1 MPSYDVMPNMELY
14 QPLQVED
21 ALDIAARYGARGW
34 LVGGGQ
40 DTYGWLKDR
49 AKRADA
55 LIDLSG
61 IESLRGIR
69 ELGDGGVEIG
79 ALTTLTE
86 VASSPLLQARFS
98 LLSDA
103 AAVVASPQIRN
114 IGTLGGNISQDVR
127 CWYYRRGLS
136 CYRAGGNLCYAD
148 TPQSMN
154 REHALFEGSRCVAA
168 GASDTAPALV
178 ALDAQMHIRNA
189 GGTRTVAAAD
199 YFVGPARDILHTTVL
214 RPGDIL
220 TGVRLP
226 SFWAGADFY
235 WEKVADRNVW
245 DFPLVNIAAA
255 FRMSRGA
262 DGGAKDGTVQDSR
275 LVAGAVQT
283 TPRRLSQV
291 EDALQGRPRDAATAA
306 AVAPLAVHGA
316 RPLAHNA
323 YKIPLLQNLVHR
335 AVLS

>member
-1 MPSYDVMPNMELY
+1 MPSHDVMPNMELY
-14 QPLQVED
+14 QPVQVED
-21 ALDIAARYGARGW
+21 ALAIADRLAERGW

-61 IESLRGIR
+61 IEALRGIR
-69 ELGDGGVEIG
+69 ETGDGIEIG

-86 VASSPLLQARFS
+86 VENNPIVRERYS
-98 LLSDA
+98 LLADA
-103 AAVVASPQIRN
+103 AGVVASPQIRN

-148 TPQSMN
+148 TPQGMN

-178 ALDAQMHIRNA
+178 ALDATMVIRSVD
-189 GGTRTVAAAD
+189 GERTVSAED
-199 YFVGPARDILHTTVL
+199 YFVGPARDIENTTIL
-214 RPGDIL
+214 RPGEIL
-220 TGVRLP
+220 TAVRIP
-226 SFWAGADFY
+226 NTWANATFY

-245 DFPLVNIAAA
+245 DFSLVNVAAA
-255 FRMSRGA
+255 FRVN
-262 DGGAKDGTVQDSR
+262 GGTIEDSR
-275 LVAGAVQT
+275 IIAGAVQT
-283 TPRRLSQV
+283 TPRRLRNVENAVRGQAKNSQ
-291 EDALQGRPRDAATAA
+291 TAES
-306 AVAPLAVHGA
+306 VAPMAVEGA
-316 RPLAHNA
+316 RPLAHNGF
-323 YKIPLLQNLVHR
+323 KVPLLQNLVKR
-335 AVLS
+335 AIAA